1 MLTPDPLA
9 RSRSGFAVN
18 ARVALSARLLVL
30 VSSRLYILQQAV
42 RVLTGKRYRLSRP
55 TVGIQ
60 LVDKETSVVQIPAN
74 AVIKVLSG
82 PNGNAKLHKGIVYT
96 AWEDLTVAL
105 FAVDIEARGIEI
117 RDENVTA

>member
-18 ARVALSARLLVL
+18 ARVALSARLLVR

-82 PNGNAKLHKGIVYT
+82 PNGNGKLHDKGIVYT
-96 AWEDLTVAL
+96 SWKISLCTVC
-105 FAVDIEARGIEI
+105 RKH
-117 RDENVTA
+117 RST